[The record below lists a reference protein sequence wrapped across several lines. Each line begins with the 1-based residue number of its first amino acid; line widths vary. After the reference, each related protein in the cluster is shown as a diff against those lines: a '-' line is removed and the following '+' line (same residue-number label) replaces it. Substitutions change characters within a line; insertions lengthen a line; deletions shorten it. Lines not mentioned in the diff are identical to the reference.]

1 VGRTVRFGAV
11 IGLCTALLLGPA
23 GAQGQ
28 TNDSVESLK
37 KTVEDLTKL
46 LGEATQ
52 RLDALEKKQAE
63 QAAAPAPAPA
73 PAAPARPKGALDMY
87 WKEGL
92 RIDSAENVNG
102 VKPFQLK
109 ISGRLQLDASWMTED
124 DDLETVAESEDGVE
138 FRRARIAIGGI
149 IYQDFDFNAEYD
161 FAEGEPAFKDVY
173 MSANNIPVVGTLRV
187 GHFKE
192 FGSLE
197 ELVSDNDTLFI
208 ERALPNAFAPS
219 RNVGIGLTNAFLDK
233 RMTASIGAFRE
244 TDDFGAGGGDDNW
257 AVTGR
262 VTGLPYYHAVKN
274 ERVDKLQLVHLGAW
288 ATYRETD
295 LSESDLSYRRVRP
308 ENHLAPRYINTFGMI
323 GDVDSQ
329 VRFGAEAAMIY
340 GPFTAQA
347 EYILNTADRE
357 TGDDVTFQGAYLQA
371 GYILTGEHRLYK
383 NQQGILD
390 KVIPKKNFQISGDMG
405 GPGAWELVAR
415 YSWIDLDDEDV
426 TGGSQSDLTAGVNW
440 YLNPNL
446 RISFNYI
453 HGWVERDDDVLIV
466 NDPDD
471 PDDDDLFPAIDG
483 DYDAFLMRFQVTW

>member
-1 VGRTVRFGAV
+1 MGRTVRFGAV

-28 TNDSVESLK
+28 TSDSVESLK

-73 PAAPARPKGALDMY
+73 PAAPARPKGSLDMY

-92 RIDSAENVNG
+92 RIDSAEAENG
-102 VKPFQLK
+102 VKPFQLR
-109 ISGRLQLDASWMTED
+109 ITGRVQLDASWMTED
-124 DDLETVAESEDGVE
+124 DDLATVAESTNGVE
-138 FRRARIAIGGI
+138 FRRARIAVGGI
-149 IYQDFDFNAEYD
+149 IYRDYEFMAEYD
-161 FAEGEPAFKDVY
+161 FAETATAFKDVFVA
-173 MSANNIPVVGTLRV
+173 ANNIPVVGTIRI
-187 GHFKE
+187 GHYKE
-192 FGSLE
+192 FASLE
-197 ELVSDNDTLFI
+197 ELVSDNDTVFI

-233 RMTASIGAFRE
+233 RMTASVGAFVDTNDIGR
-244 TDDFGAGGGDDNW
+244 GGGDGNI

-262 VTGLPYYHAVKN
+262 VTGLPYYHSVKN

-288 ATYRETD
+288 
-295 LSESDLSYRRVRP
+295 SSYRQNDLGDFRYRVRP
-308 ENHLAPRYINTFGMI
+308 ENHLAPRYLDTFDMI

-329 VRFGAEAAMIY
+329 LLFGAEVAGIF
-340 GPFTAQA
+340 GPFTGQA
-347 EYILNTADRE
+347 EYIMNNLERAG
-357 TGDDVTFQGAYLQA
+357 TGVDDIMVQGAYAQVSYL
-371 GYILTGEHRLYK
+371 LTGEHRTYK
-383 NQQGILD
+383 NQQGVLD
-390 KVIPKKNFQISGDMG
+390 KVIPKKNFQISGDGG
-405 GPGAWELVAR
+405 GPGAWELALR
-415 YSWIDLDDEDV
+415 YSWLDVDDDDV

-453 HGWVERDDDVLIV
+453 HGWVERDDDVVIA

-483 DYDAFLMRFQVTW
+483 DYDAVLMRFQVTW